1 MKQKIFFW
9 IDADI
14 TSFCIP
20 YYLQKIS
27 DAEFYTM
34 IDITNKPKK
43 FFKEQKLIEFKKIWF
58 YHDFMNQKIKEESN
72 YLKLFEEKYGIDLWQ
87 LAKNDRIFTYDYNSF
102 YKFSEHEIS
111 EVMEKECKLFE
122 EILETIK
129 PNFFI
134 TTETALRQHHL
145 FYLLCKKKGIKVLM
159 LNLAN
164 WGNHCY
170 ISENYHRLDNFEEIF
185 KNKKSSP
192 TTFNDLKN
200 RLESKIL
207 SKTLTKFYQNQKKS
221 QFEKMKAAFQL
232 LIFSDNS
239 NEKTHYTY
247 YGRKKLKVLFTE
259 IQYSLKRWY
268 REKYIDKNFLRQ
280 IPDEPSFIFLPLQQE
295 PERSLLI
302 GAPDYVNQIK
312 TVEYVSKCIPKN
324 YLLFVKEHPTQ
335 GPGRGWRKISDYQTM
350 QNNPKVRLVHPS
362 IPANEIIAK
371 SKLVISVSGTLA
383 LESAFFNK
391 PSITFAD
398 NDYTLISS
406 ISRLE
411 SKNELRE
418 LIEDSLD
425 KKIEPSYV
433 GKYFDILEENSF
445 VFDYL
450 GFQVSYLKHFYFDG
464 NLVDIKIDESGM
476 LKFLLEHEKSFSV
489 LIEQFKQ
496 KINEYQKTD

>member
-247 YGRKKLKVLFTE
+247 YGRKKLKVLLSE
-259 IQYSLKRWY
+259 INNSIKRWY
-268 REKYIDKNFLRQ
+268 RKKYIDQNFLQ
-280 IPDEPSFIFLPLQQE
+280 EIIDDKPFIFLPLQQE
-295 PERSLLI
+295 PERSLLLS
-302 GAPDYVNQIK
+302 APDYKNQIE
-312 TVEYVSKCIPKN
+312 TVEYVSKCLPEN
-324 YLLFVKEHPTQ
+324 FLLFVKEHPTQ
-335 GPGRGWRKISDYQTM
+335 GSGRDWREISQYKAL
-350 QNNPKVRLVHPS
+350 QNNPKVRLIHPS
-362 IPANEIIAK
+362 VPADEIIKK
-371 SKLVISVSGTLA
+371 SKLVISVSGTIA
-383 LESAFFNK
+383 LESAFLNT
-391 PSITFAD
+391 PSITIAD
-398 NDYTLISS
+398 NDYILIPS
-406 ISRLE
+406 ISRLN
-411 SKNELRE
+411 SKNELQG
-418 LIEDSLD
+418 LIENSLE
-425 KKIEPSYV
+425 KKVEPSSI
-433 GKYFDILEENSF
+433 GKYLDILEENSF
-445 VFDYL
+445 IFDYL
-450 GFQVSYLKHFYFDG
+450 EFQVSYFNHFYFSG
-464 NLVDIKIDESGM
+464 NLVDVEISESHMKEFLIKNQN
-476 LKFLLEHEKSFSV
+476 LKNLAQE
-489 LIEQFKQ
+489 FK
-496 KINEYQKTD
+496 KRMIKN